1 MPVVPT
7 VSGRQVQSRG
17 VQSAGLQTFSQPG
30 IGDAFV
36 RAGTEAIDVFGQA
49 KQRAN
54 IALAQEASLNLSQI
68 SSDLLNNPETGL
80 LNLKGKNAI
89 GKGHEY
95 TQQFDAQVEQLA
107 MSLPDEQARNAFM
120 QQAQQQRIQFT
131 TQAGRHEIGQINA
144 YEEGQFQ
151 ATLLN
156 NGKNAAA
163 LYGDNAAYVLANKQ
177 TFQQIEDYGIAHGW
191 SDEQI
196 QAKKIEFKEKVAD
209 AALSQWSANN
219 ATAFIQSNG
228 ELSDTAAGARR
239 AVADSDSSERARG
252 IRNNNPGN
260 LEYSKTNPWVG
271 QTGDDGRFAKFET
284 PEHGI
289 RALGRNLMSY
299 QRQGI
304 DTVSEIINRWA
315 PPTDKNDT
323 MSYIKAVCEQL
334 GVSADEPLDASNPDT
349 LKALCA
355 AIIHHEN
362 GSQPYSDQQL
372 TAGVSAALG
381 LSTIPTNTKRYTGNA
396 AFDAAS
402 PEAQASFMR
411 QADQLRRQQQAEY
424 KTMID
429 SQVRDATAAYMRG
442 VEFPNPPGE
451 ADFIAAYGVR
461 EGNLRYAAGTNIAFG
476 MAQRGLTA
484 KTLRDGGYSEM
495 ANQYDVL
502 DRQAIAI
509 DAVLGVAFG
518 GVGRFINS
526 RGESTN
532 APNFSPV
539 DVDAALA
546 ANAAHHAEI
555 DIAPGVP
562 INVLSRNSHIQ
573 ALRKAMSDVSQG
585 RPVDVASIVESASF
599 SEIPGRKSL
608 LSQAVNEA
616 LSSVDDGVTAR
627 AIENRLLEEQAAQ
640 LLPRGD
646 RQVYQS
652 EIANSQR
659 IIENLTKQRAQI
671 LAEEPTGSGKA
682 LSRARSDKQA
692 RLRDI
697 DQRIRQAQERLEF
710 SRNALAPH
718 EPGGQFFEARAE
730 LARRQ
735 QAESELNAQAVSFYK
750 TAEVRTPDEV
760 APFEPDKILQQAEQ
774 KMMADQA
781 GDIDLRIAEDSL
793 LESPDMIITVL
804 DDDGNPQSRSAR
816 EVLDEAN
823 RESEQAIQDSSLFDV
838 AVACFLRG

>member
-1 MPVVPT
+1 MSYFGLNPVNQNQQLDEAASNPAGFNSDVGFFDNAVGAALSGLYSGLVAKPDQLLWAGMDKI
-7 VSGRQVQSRG
+7 VSPIAQFVNENTSINDTSVSYIAEQRKLAEQQVKRLTPDAATTG
-17 VQSAGLQTFSQPG
+17 TAGQVLYGLFDMG
-30 IGDAFV
+30 
-36 RAGTEAIDVFGQA
+36 GQA
-49 KQRAN
+49 VVGTTLGGPVGGAAAVTSLQGFSEFERLTAQGVDFRT
-54 IALAQEASLNLSQI
+54 AQEAGLVQGITAGAGTLIPMSL
-68 SSDLLNNPETGL
+68 GL
-80 LNLKGKNAI
+80 RAGGALAEGVA
-89 GKGHEY
+89 
-95 TQQFDAQVEQLA
+95 AQLA
-107 MSLPDEQARNAFM
+107 RTGESSVR
-120 QQAQQQRIQFT
+120 R
-131 TQAGRHEIGQINA
+131 
-144 YEEGQFQ
+144 
-151 ATLLN
+151 
-156 NGKNAAA
+156 AAA
-163 LYGDNAAYVLANKQ
+163 TAVRATPD
-177 TFQQIEDYGIAHGW
+177 IA
-191 SDEQI
+191 
-196 QAKKIEFKEKVAD
+196 
-209 AALSQWSANN
+209 
-219 ATAFIQSNG
+219 
-228 ELSDTAAGARR
+228 
-239 AVADSDSSERARG
+239 
-252 IRNNNPGN
+252 
-260 LEYSKTNPWVG
+260 
-271 QTGDDGRFAKFET
+271 
-284 PEHGI
+284 
-289 RALGRNLMSY
+289 
-299 QRQGI
+299 
-304 DTVSEIINRWA
+304 
-315 PPTDKNDT
+315 
-323 MSYIKAVCEQL
+323 
-334 GVSADEPLDASNPDT
+334 
-349 LKALCA
+349 
-355 AIIHHEN
+355 
-362 GSQPYSDQQL
+362 
-372 TAGVSAALG
+372 
-381 LSTIPTNTKRYTGNA
+381 
-396 AFDAAS
+396 
-402 PEAQASFMR
+402 
-411 QADQLRRQQQAEY
+411 
-424 KTMID
+424 
-429 SQVRDATAAYMRG
+429 
-442 VEFPNPPGE
+442 
-451 ADFIAAYGVR
+451 
-461 EGNLRYAAGTNIAFG
+461 YAAGTNIAFG

-526 RGESTN
+526 RGESTS

-539 DVDAALA
+539 DIDAALA

-659 IIENLTKQRAQI
+659 IIENLTEQRAQI
-671 LAEEPTGSGKA
+671 LAEDPAGSGKA

-760 APFEPDKILQQAEQ
+760 AHFEPDKILQQAEQ
-774 KMMADQA
+774 KMMSDQA

-816 EVLDEAN
+816 EALDEAN
-823 RESEQAIQDSSLFDV
+823 RESEQALQDSSLFDV

>member
-1 MPVVPT
+1 MSYFGLNPVNQNQQLDEAASNTAGFNSDVGFFDNAVGAALSGLYSGLVAKPDQLLWAGMDKI
-7 VSGRQVQSRG
+7 VSPIAQFVNENTSLNDTSVSYIAEQRKLAEQQVKRLTPDAATTG
-17 VQSAGLQTFSQPG
+17 TAGQVLYGLFDMG
-30 IGDAFV
+30 
-36 RAGTEAIDVFGQA
+36 GQA
-49 KQRAN
+49 VVGTTLGGPVGGAA
-54 IALAQEASLNLSQI
+54 ALTSLQGFSEFERLTAQGVDFRTAQEA
-68 SSDLLNNPETGL
+68 GL
-80 LNLKGKNAI
+80 VQGITAGAGTLI
-89 GKGHEY
+89 P
-95 TQQFDAQVEQLA
+95 
-107 MSLPDEQARNAFM
+107 MSLGLRAGGALAEGVA
-120 QQAQQQRIQFT
+120 AQLVRT
-131 TQAGRHEIGQINA
+131 GESSVRR
-144 YEEGQFQ
+144 
-151 ATLLN
+151 
-156 NGKNAAA
+156 AAA
-163 LYGDNAAYVLANKQ
+163 TAVRATPD
-177 TFQQIEDYGIAHGW
+177 IA
-191 SDEQI
+191 
-196 QAKKIEFKEKVAD
+196 
-209 AALSQWSANN
+209 
-219 ATAFIQSNG
+219 
-228 ELSDTAAGARR
+228 
-239 AVADSDSSERARG
+239 
-252 IRNNNPGN
+252 
-260 LEYSKTNPWVG
+260 
-271 QTGDDGRFAKFET
+271 
-284 PEHGI
+284 
-289 RALGRNLMSY
+289 
-299 QRQGI
+299 
-304 DTVSEIINRWA
+304 
-315 PPTDKNDT
+315 
-323 MSYIKAVCEQL
+323 
-334 GVSADEPLDASNPDT
+334 
-349 LKALCA
+349 
-355 AIIHHEN
+355 
-362 GSQPYSDQQL
+362 
-372 TAGVSAALG
+372 
-381 LSTIPTNTKRYTGNA
+381 
-396 AFDAAS
+396 
-402 PEAQASFMR
+402 
-411 QADQLRRQQQAEY
+411 
-424 KTMID
+424 
-429 SQVRDATAAYMRG
+429 
-442 VEFPNPPGE
+442 
-451 ADFIAAYGVR
+451 
-461 EGNLRYAAGTNIAFG
+461 YAAGTNIAFG

-539 DVDAALA
+539 DIDAALA

-659 IIENLTKQRAQI
+659 IIENLTEQRAQI

-682 LSRARSDKQA
+682 LSRARSDKQD

-760 APFEPDKILQQAEQ
+760 APFEPGKILQQTEQ
-774 KMMADQA
+774 KMMADPA

>member
-1 MPVVPT
+1 MSYFGLNPVNQNQQLDEAASNPAGFNSDVGFFDNAVGAALSGLYSGLVAKPDQLLWAGMDKI
-7 VSGRQVQSRG
+7 VSPIAQFVNENTSLNDTSVSYIAEQRKLAEQQVKRLTPDAATTG
-17 VQSAGLQTFSQPG
+17 TAGQVLYGLFDMG
-30 IGDAFV
+30 
-36 RAGTEAIDVFGQA
+36 GQA
-49 KQRAN
+49 VVGTTLGGPVGGAAAVTSLQGFSEFERLTAQGVDFRT
-54 IALAQEASLNLSQI
+54 AQEAGLVQGITAGAGTLIPMSL
-68 SSDLLNNPETGL
+68 GL
-80 LNLKGKNAI
+80 RAGGALAEGVA
-89 GKGHEY
+89 
-95 TQQFDAQVEQLA
+95 AQLA
-107 MSLPDEQARNAFM
+107 RTGESSVR
-120 QQAQQQRIQFT
+120 R
-131 TQAGRHEIGQINA
+131 
-144 YEEGQFQ
+144 
-151 ATLLN
+151 
-156 NGKNAAA
+156 AAA
-163 LYGDNAAYVLANKQ
+163 TAVRATPD
-177 TFQQIEDYGIAHGW
+177 IA
-191 SDEQI
+191 
-196 QAKKIEFKEKVAD
+196 
-209 AALSQWSANN
+209 
-219 ATAFIQSNG
+219 
-228 ELSDTAAGARR
+228 
-239 AVADSDSSERARG
+239 
-252 IRNNNPGN
+252 
-260 LEYSKTNPWVG
+260 
-271 QTGDDGRFAKFET
+271 
-284 PEHGI
+284 
-289 RALGRNLMSY
+289 
-299 QRQGI
+299 
-304 DTVSEIINRWA
+304 
-315 PPTDKNDT
+315 
-323 MSYIKAVCEQL
+323 
-334 GVSADEPLDASNPDT
+334 
-349 LKALCA
+349 
-355 AIIHHEN
+355 
-362 GSQPYSDQQL
+362 
-372 TAGVSAALG
+372 
-381 LSTIPTNTKRYTGNA
+381 
-396 AFDAAS
+396 
-402 PEAQASFMR
+402 
-411 QADQLRRQQQAEY
+411 
-424 KTMID
+424 
-429 SQVRDATAAYMRG
+429 
-442 VEFPNPPGE
+442 
-451 ADFIAAYGVR
+451 
-461 EGNLRYAAGTNIAFG
+461 YAAGTNIAFG

-526 RGESTN
+526 RGESTS

-659 IIENLTKQRAQI
+659 IIENLTEQRAQI
-671 LAEEPTGSGKA
+671 LAEDPAGSGKA

-774 KMMADQA
+774 KMMSDQA

-816 EVLDEAN
+816 EALDEAN

>member
-1 MPVVPT
+1 MSYFGLNPVNQNQQLEEAASNPAGFNSDVGFFDNAVGAALSGLYSGLVAKPDQLLWAGMDKI
-7 VSGRQVQSRG
+7 VSPIAQLVNENTSLNDTSVSYIAEQRKLAEQQVKRLTPDAATTG
-17 VQSAGLQTFSQPG
+17 TAGQVLYGLFDMG
-30 IGDAFV
+30 
-36 RAGTEAIDVFGQA
+36 GQA
-49 KQRAN
+49 VIGTTLGGPVGGAAAVTSLQGFSEFERLTAQGVDFRT
-54 IALAQEASLNLSQI
+54 AQEAGLVQGITAGAGTLIPMSL
-68 SSDLLNNPETGL
+68 GL
-80 LNLKGKNAI
+80 RAGGALAEGVA
-89 GKGHEY
+89 
-95 TQQFDAQVEQLA
+95 AQLA
-107 MSLPDEQARNAFM
+107 RTGESSVR
-120 QQAQQQRIQFT
+120 R
-131 TQAGRHEIGQINA
+131 
-144 YEEGQFQ
+144 
-151 ATLLN
+151 
-156 NGKNAAA
+156 AAA
-163 LYGDNAAYVLANKQ
+163 TAVRATPD
-177 TFQQIEDYGIAHGW
+177 IA
-191 SDEQI
+191 
-196 QAKKIEFKEKVAD
+196 
-209 AALSQWSANN
+209 
-219 ATAFIQSNG
+219 
-228 ELSDTAAGARR
+228 
-239 AVADSDSSERARG
+239 
-252 IRNNNPGN
+252 
-260 LEYSKTNPWVG
+260 
-271 QTGDDGRFAKFET
+271 
-284 PEHGI
+284 
-289 RALGRNLMSY
+289 
-299 QRQGI
+299 
-304 DTVSEIINRWA
+304 
-315 PPTDKNDT
+315 
-323 MSYIKAVCEQL
+323 
-334 GVSADEPLDASNPDT
+334 
-349 LKALCA
+349 
-355 AIIHHEN
+355 
-362 GSQPYSDQQL
+362 
-372 TAGVSAALG
+372 
-381 LSTIPTNTKRYTGNA
+381 
-396 AFDAAS
+396 
-402 PEAQASFMR
+402 
-411 QADQLRRQQQAEY
+411 
-424 KTMID
+424 
-429 SQVRDATAAYMRG
+429 
-442 VEFPNPPGE
+442 
-451 ADFIAAYGVR
+451 
-461 EGNLRYAAGTNIAFG
+461 YAAGTNIAFG

-526 RGESTN
+526 RGESTS

-539 DVDAALA
+539 DIDAALA

-585 RPVDVASIVESASF
+585 RAVDVASIVESASF

-640 LLPRGD
+640 LLSRGD
-646 RQVYQS
+646 RKVYQS

-659 IIENLTKQRAQI
+659 IIENLTEQRAQI

-750 TAEVRTPDEV
+750 TAEVRTPEEV
-760 APFEPDKILQQAEQ
+760 APFEPGKILQQTEQ
-774 KMMADQA
+774 KMMADPA

>member
-1 MPVVPT
+1 MSYFGLNPVNQNQQLDEAASNPVGFNSDVGFFDNAVGAALSGLYSGLVAKPDQLLWAGMDKI
-7 VSGRQVQSRG
+7 VSPIAQFVNENTSLNDTSVSYIAEQRKLAEQQVKRLTPDAATTG
-17 VQSAGLQTFSQPG
+17 TAGQVLYGLFDMG
-30 IGDAFV
+30 
-36 RAGTEAIDVFGQA
+36 GQA
-49 KQRAN
+49 VVGTTLGGPVGGAAAVTSLQGFSEFERLTAQGVDFRT
-54 IALAQEASLNLSQI
+54 AQEAGLVQGITAGAGTLIPMSL
-68 SSDLLNNPETGL
+68 GL
-80 LNLKGKNAI
+80 RAGGALAEGVA
-89 GKGHEY
+89 
-95 TQQFDAQVEQLA
+95 AQLA
-107 MSLPDEQARNAFM
+107 RTGESSVR
-120 QQAQQQRIQFT
+120 R
-131 TQAGRHEIGQINA
+131 
-144 YEEGQFQ
+144 
-151 ATLLN
+151 
-156 NGKNAAA
+156 AAA
-163 LYGDNAAYVLANKQ
+163 TAVRATPD
-177 TFQQIEDYGIAHGW
+177 IA
-191 SDEQI
+191 
-196 QAKKIEFKEKVAD
+196 
-209 AALSQWSANN
+209 
-219 ATAFIQSNG
+219 
-228 ELSDTAAGARR
+228 
-239 AVADSDSSERARG
+239 
-252 IRNNNPGN
+252 
-260 LEYSKTNPWVG
+260 
-271 QTGDDGRFAKFET
+271 
-284 PEHGI
+284 
-289 RALGRNLMSY
+289 
-299 QRQGI
+299 
-304 DTVSEIINRWA
+304 
-315 PPTDKNDT
+315 
-323 MSYIKAVCEQL
+323 
-334 GVSADEPLDASNPDT
+334 
-349 LKALCA
+349 
-355 AIIHHEN
+355 
-362 GSQPYSDQQL
+362 
-372 TAGVSAALG
+372 
-381 LSTIPTNTKRYTGNA
+381 
-396 AFDAAS
+396 
-402 PEAQASFMR
+402 
-411 QADQLRRQQQAEY
+411 
-424 KTMID
+424 
-429 SQVRDATAAYMRG
+429 
-442 VEFPNPPGE
+442 
-451 ADFIAAYGVR
+451 
-461 EGNLRYAAGTNIAFG
+461 YAAGTNIAFG

-526 RGESTN
+526 RGESTS

-659 IIENLTKQRAQI
+659 IIENLTEQRAQI

-692 RLRDI
+692 RIRDI
-697 DQRIRQAQERLEF
+697 EQRIRQAQERLEF

-760 APFEPDKILQQAEQ
+760 APFEPDKILQHAEQ

>member
-1 MPVVPT
+1 MSYFGLNPVNQNQQLDEAASNPVGFNSDVGFFDNAVGAALSGLYSGLVAKPDQLLWAGMDKI
-7 VSGRQVQSRG
+7 VSPIAQFVNENTSLNDTSVSYIAEQRKLAEQQVKRLTPDAATTG
-17 VQSAGLQTFSQPG
+17 TAGQVLYGLFDMG
-30 IGDAFV
+30 
-36 RAGTEAIDVFGQA
+36 GQA
-49 KQRAN
+49 VVGTTLGGPVGGAAAVTSLQGFSEFERLTAQGVDFRT
-54 IALAQEASLNLSQI
+54 AQEAGLVQGITAGAGTLIPMSL
-68 SSDLLNNPETGL
+68 GL
-80 LNLKGKNAI
+80 RAGGALAEGVA
-89 GKGHEY
+89 
-95 TQQFDAQVEQLA
+95 AQLA
-107 MSLPDEQARNAFM
+107 RTGESSVR
-120 QQAQQQRIQFT
+120 R
-131 TQAGRHEIGQINA
+131 
-144 YEEGQFQ
+144 
-151 ATLLN
+151 
-156 NGKNAAA
+156 AAA
-163 LYGDNAAYVLANKQ
+163 TAVRATPD
-177 TFQQIEDYGIAHGW
+177 IA
-191 SDEQI
+191 
-196 QAKKIEFKEKVAD
+196 
-209 AALSQWSANN
+209 
-219 ATAFIQSNG
+219 
-228 ELSDTAAGARR
+228 
-239 AVADSDSSERARG
+239 
-252 IRNNNPGN
+252 
-260 LEYSKTNPWVG
+260 
-271 QTGDDGRFAKFET
+271 
-284 PEHGI
+284 
-289 RALGRNLMSY
+289 
-299 QRQGI
+299 
-304 DTVSEIINRWA
+304 
-315 PPTDKNDT
+315 
-323 MSYIKAVCEQL
+323 
-334 GVSADEPLDASNPDT
+334 
-349 LKALCA
+349 
-355 AIIHHEN
+355 
-362 GSQPYSDQQL
+362 
-372 TAGVSAALG
+372 
-381 LSTIPTNTKRYTGNA
+381 
-396 AFDAAS
+396 
-402 PEAQASFMR
+402 
-411 QADQLRRQQQAEY
+411 
-424 KTMID
+424 
-429 SQVRDATAAYMRG
+429 
-442 VEFPNPPGE
+442 
-451 ADFIAAYGVR
+451 
-461 EGNLRYAAGTNIAFG
+461 YAAGTNIAFG
-476 MAQRGLTA
+476 MAQRGLTE

-526 RGESTN
+526 RGESTS

-659 IIENLTKQRAQI
+659 IIENLTEQRAQI
-671 LAEEPTGSGKA
+671 LAEDPTGSGKS
-682 LSRARSDKQA
+682 LSRARSDKQV

-735 QAESELNAQAVSFYK
+735 QAESELNSQAVSFYK

>member
-1 MPVVPT
+1 MSYFGLNPVNQNQQLDEAASNPAGFNSDVGFFDNAVGAALSGLYSGLVAKPDQLLWAGMDKI
-7 VSGRQVQSRG
+7 VSPIAQFVNENTSLNDTSVSYIAEQRKLAEQQVKRLTPDAATTG
-17 VQSAGLQTFSQPG
+17 TAGQVLYGLFDMG
-30 IGDAFV
+30 
-36 RAGTEAIDVFGQA
+36 GQA
-49 KQRAN
+49 VIGTTLGGPVGGAAAVTSLQGFSEFERLTAQGVDFRT
-54 IALAQEASLNLSQI
+54 AQEAGLVQGITAGAGTLIPMSL
-68 SSDLLNNPETGL
+68 GL
-80 LNLKGKNAI
+80 RAGGALAEGVAS
-89 GKGHEY
+89 
-95 TQQFDAQVEQLA
+95 QLA
-107 MSLPDEQARNAFM
+107 RTGESSVR
-120 QQAQQQRIQFT
+120 R
-131 TQAGRHEIGQINA
+131 
-144 YEEGQFQ
+144 
-151 ATLLN
+151 
-156 NGKNAAA
+156 AAA
-163 LYGDNAAYVLANKQ
+163 TAVRATPD
-177 TFQQIEDYGIAHGW
+177 IA
-191 SDEQI
+191 
-196 QAKKIEFKEKVAD
+196 
-209 AALSQWSANN
+209 
-219 ATAFIQSNG
+219 
-228 ELSDTAAGARR
+228 
-239 AVADSDSSERARG
+239 
-252 IRNNNPGN
+252 
-260 LEYSKTNPWVG
+260 
-271 QTGDDGRFAKFET
+271 
-284 PEHGI
+284 
-289 RALGRNLMSY
+289 
-299 QRQGI
+299 
-304 DTVSEIINRWA
+304 
-315 PPTDKNDT
+315 
-323 MSYIKAVCEQL
+323 
-334 GVSADEPLDASNPDT
+334 
-349 LKALCA
+349 
-355 AIIHHEN
+355 
-362 GSQPYSDQQL
+362 
-372 TAGVSAALG
+372 
-381 LSTIPTNTKRYTGNA
+381 
-396 AFDAAS
+396 
-402 PEAQASFMR
+402 
-411 QADQLRRQQQAEY
+411 
-424 KTMID
+424 
-429 SQVRDATAAYMRG
+429 
-442 VEFPNPPGE
+442 
-451 ADFIAAYGVR
+451 
-461 EGNLRYAAGTNIAFG
+461 YAAGTNIAFG

-526 RGESTN
+526 RGESTS

-539 DVDAALA
+539 DIDAALA

-599 SEIPGRKSL
+599 SEIPGRRSL

-659 IIENLTKQRAQI
+659 IIENLTEQRAQI

-760 APFEPDKILQQAEQ
+760 APFEPGKILQQTEQ
-774 KMMADQA
+774 KMMADPA

>member
-1 MPVVPT
+1 MSYFGLNPVNQNQQLDEAASNPAGFNSDVGFFDNAVGAALSGLYSGLVAKPDQLLWAGMDKI
-7 VSGRQVQSRG
+7 VSPIAQFVNENTSINDTSVSYIAEQRKLAEQQVKRLTPDAATTG
-17 VQSAGLQTFSQPG
+17 TAGQVLYGLFDMG
-30 IGDAFV
+30 
-36 RAGTEAIDVFGQA
+36 GQA
-49 KQRAN
+49 VVGTTLGGPVGGAAAVTSLQGFSEFERLTAQGVDFRT
-54 IALAQEASLNLSQI
+54 AQEAGLVQGITAGAGTLIPMSL
-68 SSDLLNNPETGL
+68 GL
-80 LNLKGKNAI
+80 RAGGALAEGVA
-89 GKGHEY
+89 
-95 TQQFDAQVEQLA
+95 AQLA
-107 MSLPDEQARNAFM
+107 RTGESSVR
-120 QQAQQQRIQFT
+120 R
-131 TQAGRHEIGQINA
+131 
-144 YEEGQFQ
+144 
-151 ATLLN
+151 
-156 NGKNAAA
+156 AAA
-163 LYGDNAAYVLANKQ
+163 TAVRATPD
-177 TFQQIEDYGIAHGW
+177 IA
-191 SDEQI
+191 
-196 QAKKIEFKEKVAD
+196 
-209 AALSQWSANN
+209 
-219 ATAFIQSNG
+219 
-228 ELSDTAAGARR
+228 
-239 AVADSDSSERARG
+239 
-252 IRNNNPGN
+252 
-260 LEYSKTNPWVG
+260 
-271 QTGDDGRFAKFET
+271 
-284 PEHGI
+284 
-289 RALGRNLMSY
+289 
-299 QRQGI
+299 
-304 DTVSEIINRWA
+304 
-315 PPTDKNDT
+315 
-323 MSYIKAVCEQL
+323 
-334 GVSADEPLDASNPDT
+334 
-349 LKALCA
+349 
-355 AIIHHEN
+355 
-362 GSQPYSDQQL
+362 
-372 TAGVSAALG
+372 
-381 LSTIPTNTKRYTGNA
+381 
-396 AFDAAS
+396 
-402 PEAQASFMR
+402 
-411 QADQLRRQQQAEY
+411 
-424 KTMID
+424 
-429 SQVRDATAAYMRG
+429 
-442 VEFPNPPGE
+442 
-451 ADFIAAYGVR
+451 
-461 EGNLRYAAGTNIAFG
+461 YAAGTNIAFG

-539 DVDAALA
+539 DIDAALA

-659 IIENLTKQRAQI
+659 IIENLTEQRAQI

-774 KMMADQA
+774 KMMSDQA

-816 EVLDEAN
+816 EALDEAN

>member
-1 MPVVPT
+1 MSYFGLNPVNQNQQLDEAASNPVGFNSDVGFFDNAVGAALSGLYSGLVAKPDQLLWAGMDKI
-7 VSGRQVQSRG
+7 VSPIAQLVNENTSLNDTSVSYIAEQRKLAEQQVKRLTPDAATTG
-17 VQSAGLQTFSQPG
+17 TAGQVLYGLFDMG
-30 IGDAFV
+30 
-36 RAGTEAIDVFGQA
+36 GQA
-49 KQRAN
+49 VVGTTLGGPVGGAAAVTSLQGFSEFERLTAQGVDFRT
-54 IALAQEASLNLSQI
+54 AQEAGLVQGITAGAGTLIPMSL
-68 SSDLLNNPETGL
+68 GL
-80 LNLKGKNAI
+80 RAGGALAEGVA
-89 GKGHEY
+89 
-95 TQQFDAQVEQLA
+95 AQLA
-107 MSLPDEQARNAFM
+107 RTGESSVR
-120 QQAQQQRIQFT
+120 R
-131 TQAGRHEIGQINA
+131 
-144 YEEGQFQ
+144 
-151 ATLLN
+151 
-156 NGKNAAA
+156 AAA
-163 LYGDNAAYVLANKQ
+163 TAVRATPD
-177 TFQQIEDYGIAHGW
+177 IA
-191 SDEQI
+191 
-196 QAKKIEFKEKVAD
+196 
-209 AALSQWSANN
+209 
-219 ATAFIQSNG
+219 
-228 ELSDTAAGARR
+228 
-239 AVADSDSSERARG
+239 
-252 IRNNNPGN
+252 
-260 LEYSKTNPWVG
+260 
-271 QTGDDGRFAKFET
+271 
-284 PEHGI
+284 
-289 RALGRNLMSY
+289 
-299 QRQGI
+299 
-304 DTVSEIINRWA
+304 
-315 PPTDKNDT
+315 
-323 MSYIKAVCEQL
+323 
-334 GVSADEPLDASNPDT
+334 
-349 LKALCA
+349 
-355 AIIHHEN
+355 
-362 GSQPYSDQQL
+362 
-372 TAGVSAALG
+372 
-381 LSTIPTNTKRYTGNA
+381 
-396 AFDAAS
+396 
-402 PEAQASFMR
+402 
-411 QADQLRRQQQAEY
+411 
-424 KTMID
+424 
-429 SQVRDATAAYMRG
+429 
-442 VEFPNPPGE
+442 
-451 ADFIAAYGVR
+451 
-461 EGNLRYAAGTNIAFG
+461 YAAGTNIAFG

-539 DVDAALA
+539 DIDAALA

-640 LLPRGD
+640 LLSRGD
-646 RQVYQS
+646 RKVYQS

-659 IIENLTKQRAQI
+659 IIENLTEQRAQI

-760 APFEPDKILQQAEQ
+760 APFEPGKILQQTEQ
-774 KMMADQA
+774 KMMADPA

>member
-1 MPVVPT
+1 MSYFGLNPVNQNQQLDEAASNPAGFNSDVGFFDNAVGAALSGLYSGLVAKPDQLLWAGMDKI
-7 VSGRQVQSRG
+7 VSPIAQFVNENTSLNDTSVSYIAEQRKLAEQQVKRLTPDAATTG
-17 VQSAGLQTFSQPG
+17 TAGQVLYGLFDMG
-30 IGDAFV
+30 
-36 RAGTEAIDVFGQA
+36 GQA
-49 KQRAN
+49 VVGTTLGGPVGGAAAVTSLQGFSEFERLTAQGVDFRT
-54 IALAQEASLNLSQI
+54 AQEAGLVQGITAGAGTLIPMSL
-68 SSDLLNNPETGL
+68 GL
-80 LNLKGKNAI
+80 RAGGALAEGVA
-89 GKGHEY
+89 
-95 TQQFDAQVEQLA
+95 AQLA
-107 MSLPDEQARNAFM
+107 RTGESSVR
-120 QQAQQQRIQFT
+120 R
-131 TQAGRHEIGQINA
+131 
-144 YEEGQFQ
+144 
-151 ATLLN
+151 
-156 NGKNAAA
+156 AAA
-163 LYGDNAAYVLANKQ
+163 TAVRATPD
-177 TFQQIEDYGIAHGW
+177 IA
-191 SDEQI
+191 
-196 QAKKIEFKEKVAD
+196 
-209 AALSQWSANN
+209 
-219 ATAFIQSNG
+219 
-228 ELSDTAAGARR
+228 
-239 AVADSDSSERARG
+239 
-252 IRNNNPGN
+252 
-260 LEYSKTNPWVG
+260 
-271 QTGDDGRFAKFET
+271 
-284 PEHGI
+284 
-289 RALGRNLMSY
+289 
-299 QRQGI
+299 
-304 DTVSEIINRWA
+304 
-315 PPTDKNDT
+315 
-323 MSYIKAVCEQL
+323 
-334 GVSADEPLDASNPDT
+334 
-349 LKALCA
+349 
-355 AIIHHEN
+355 
-362 GSQPYSDQQL
+362 
-372 TAGVSAALG
+372 
-381 LSTIPTNTKRYTGNA
+381 
-396 AFDAAS
+396 
-402 PEAQASFMR
+402 
-411 QADQLRRQQQAEY
+411 
-424 KTMID
+424 
-429 SQVRDATAAYMRG
+429 
-442 VEFPNPPGE
+442 
-451 ADFIAAYGVR
+451 
-461 EGNLRYAAGTNIAFG
+461 YAAGTNIAFG

-526 RGESTN
+526 RGEPTS

-539 DVDAALA
+539 DIDAALA

-659 IIENLTKQRAQI
+659 IIENLTEQRAQI

-718 EPGGQFFEARAE
+718 EPGSQFFEARAE

-760 APFEPDKILQQAEQ
+760 APFEPGKILQQTEQ
-774 KMMADQA
+774 KMMADPA

>member
-1 MPVVPT
+1 MSYFGLNPVNQNQQLDEAASNPAGFNSDVGFFDNAVGAALSGLYSGLVAKPDQLLWAGMDKI
-7 VSGRQVQSRG
+7 VSPIAQFVNENTSLNDTSVSYIAEQRKLAEQQVKRLTPDAATTG
-17 VQSAGLQTFSQPG
+17 TAGQVLYGLFDMG
-30 IGDAFV
+30 
-36 RAGTEAIDVFGQA
+36 GQA
-49 KQRAN
+49 VVGTTLGGPVGGAAAVTSLQGFSEFERLTAQG
-54 IALAQEASLNLSQI
+54 IDFRTAQEA
-68 SSDLLNNPETGL
+68 GL
-80 LNLKGKNAI
+80 V
-89 GKGHEY
+89 
-95 TQQFDAQVEQLA
+95 Q
-107 MSLPDEQARNAFM
+107 
-120 QQAQQQRIQFT
+120 
-131 TQAGRHEIGQINA
+131 
-144 YEEGQFQ
+144 
-151 ATLLN
+151 
-156 NGKNAAA
+156 
-163 LYGDNAAYVLANKQ
+163 
-177 TFQQIEDYGIAHGW
+177 GI
-191 SDEQI
+191 
-196 QAKKIEFKEKVAD
+196 
-209 AALSQWSANN
+209 
-219 ATAFIQSNG
+219 
-228 ELSDTAAGARR
+228 AAGAGTLIPMSLGLRAGGALAEGVAAQLARTGESSVRR
-239 AVADSDSSERARG
+239 AA
-252 IRNNNPGN
+252 
-260 LEYSKTNPWVG
+260 
-271 QTGDDGRFAKFET
+271 
-284 PEHGI
+284 
-289 RALGRNLMSY
+289 
-299 QRQGI
+299 
-304 DTVSEIINRWA
+304 
-315 PPTDKNDT
+315 
-323 MSYIKAVCEQL
+323 
-334 GVSADEPLDASNPDT
+334 
-349 LKALCA
+349 
-355 AIIHHEN
+355 
-362 GSQPYSDQQL
+362 
-372 TAGVSAALG
+372 
-381 LSTIPTNTKRYTGNA
+381 
-396 AFDAAS
+396 
-402 PEAQASFMR
+402 
-411 QADQLRRQQQAEY
+411 
-424 KTMID
+424 
-429 SQVRDATAAYMRG
+429 ATAVRAT
-442 VEFPNPPGE
+442 P
-451 ADFIAAYGVR
+451 DIA
-461 EGNLRYAAGTNIAFG
+461 YAAGTNIAFG

-539 DVDAALA
+539 DIDAALA

-599 SEIPGRKSL
+599 GEIPGRKNL

-659 IIENLTKQRAQI
+659 IIDNLTEQRAQI

-692 RLRDI
+692 RIRDI

-760 APFEPDKILQQAEQ
+760 APFEPGKILQQTEQ
-774 KMMADQA
+774 KMMADPA

>member
-1 MPVVPT
+1 MSYFGLNPVNQNQQLDEAASNPVGFNSDVGFFDNAVGAALSGLYSGLVAKPDQLLWAGMDKI
-7 VSGRQVQSRG
+7 VSPIAQFVNENTSLNDTSVSYIAEQRKLAEQQVKRLTPDAATTG
-17 VQSAGLQTFSQPG
+17 TAGQVLYGLFDMG
-30 IGDAFV
+30 
-36 RAGTEAIDVFGQA
+36 GQA
-49 KQRAN
+49 VVGTTLGGPVGGAAAVTSLQGFSEFERLTAQGVDFRT
-54 IALAQEASLNLSQI
+54 AQEAGLVQGITAGAGTLIPMSL
-68 SSDLLNNPETGL
+68 GL
-80 LNLKGKNAI
+80 RAGGALAEGVA
-89 GKGHEY
+89 
-95 TQQFDAQVEQLA
+95 AQLA
-107 MSLPDEQARNAFM
+107 RTGESSVR
-120 QQAQQQRIQFT
+120 R
-131 TQAGRHEIGQINA
+131 
-144 YEEGQFQ
+144 
-151 ATLLN
+151 
-156 NGKNAAA
+156 AAA
-163 LYGDNAAYVLANKQ
+163 TAVRATPD
-177 TFQQIEDYGIAHGW
+177 IA
-191 SDEQI
+191 
-196 QAKKIEFKEKVAD
+196 
-209 AALSQWSANN
+209 
-219 ATAFIQSNG
+219 
-228 ELSDTAAGARR
+228 
-239 AVADSDSSERARG
+239 
-252 IRNNNPGN
+252 
-260 LEYSKTNPWVG
+260 
-271 QTGDDGRFAKFET
+271 
-284 PEHGI
+284 
-289 RALGRNLMSY
+289 
-299 QRQGI
+299 
-304 DTVSEIINRWA
+304 
-315 PPTDKNDT
+315 
-323 MSYIKAVCEQL
+323 
-334 GVSADEPLDASNPDT
+334 
-349 LKALCA
+349 
-355 AIIHHEN
+355 
-362 GSQPYSDQQL
+362 
-372 TAGVSAALG
+372 
-381 LSTIPTNTKRYTGNA
+381 
-396 AFDAAS
+396 
-402 PEAQASFMR
+402 
-411 QADQLRRQQQAEY
+411 
-424 KTMID
+424 
-429 SQVRDATAAYMRG
+429 
-442 VEFPNPPGE
+442 
-451 ADFIAAYGVR
+451 
-461 EGNLRYAAGTNIAFG
+461 YAAGTNIAFG

-526 RGESTN
+526 RGESTS

-627 AIENRLLEEQAAQ
+627 AIENRLLEEHAAQ

-659 IIENLTKQRAQI
+659 IIENLTEQRAQI

-774 KMMADQA
+774 KMMSDQA

>member
-1 MPVVPT
+1 MSYFGLNPVNQNQQLDEAASNPAGFNSDVGFFDNAVGAALSGLYSGLVAKPDQLLWAGMDKI
-7 VSGRQVQSRG
+7 VSPIAQFVNENTSLNDTSVSYIAEQRKLAEQQVKRLTPDAATTG
-17 VQSAGLQTFSQPG
+17 TAGQVLYGLFDMG
-30 IGDAFV
+30 
-36 RAGTEAIDVFGQA
+36 GQA
-49 KQRAN
+49 VVGTTLGGPVGGAAAVTSLQGFSEFERLTAQGVDFRT
-54 IALAQEASLNLSQI
+54 AQEA
-68 SSDLLNNPETGL
+68 GL
-80 LNLKGKNAI
+80 VQGITAGAGTLI
-89 GKGHEY
+89 P
-95 TQQFDAQVEQLA
+95 
-107 MSLPDEQARNAFM
+107 MSLGLR
-120 QQAQQQRIQFT
+120 
-131 TQAGRHEIGQINA
+131 AGGA
-144 YEEGQFQ
+144 LAEG
-151 ATLLN
+151 
-156 NGKNAAA
+156 
-163 LYGDNAAYVLANKQ
+163 V
-177 TFQQIEDYGIAHGW
+177 
-191 SDEQI
+191 
-196 QAKKIEFKEKVAD
+196 
-209 AALSQWSANN
+209 
-219 ATAFIQSNG
+219 
-228 ELSDTAAGARR
+228 
-239 AVADSDSSERARG
+239 
-252 IRNNNPGN
+252 
-260 LEYSKTNPWVG
+260 
-271 QTGDDGRFAKFET
+271 
-284 PEHGI
+284 
-289 RALGRNLMSY
+289 
-299 QRQGI
+299 
-304 DTVSEIINRWA
+304 
-315 PPTDKNDT
+315 
-323 MSYIKAVCEQL
+323 
-334 GVSADEPLDASNPDT
+334 
-349 LKALCA
+349 
-355 AIIHHEN
+355 
-362 GSQPYSDQQL
+362 
-372 TAGVSAALG
+372 
-381 LSTIPTNTKRYTGNA
+381 
-396 AFDAAS
+396 
-402 PEAQASFMR
+402 
-411 QADQLRRQQQAEY
+411 ADQLVRTGESSVRRAA
-424 KTMID
+424 
-429 SQVRDATAAYMRG
+429 ATAVRAT
-442 VEFPNPPGE
+442 P
-451 ADFIAAYGVR
+451 DIA
-461 EGNLRYAAGTNIAFG
+461 YAAGTNIAFG

-539 DVDAALA
+539 DIDAALA

-659 IIENLTKQRAQI
+659 IIENLTEQRAQI

-774 KMMADQA
+774 KMMSDQA

>member
-1 MPVVPT
+1 MSYFGLNPVNQNQQLDEAASNPAGFNSDVGFFDNAVGAALSGLYSGLVAKPEQLLWAGMDKI
-7 VSGRQVQSRG
+7 VSPIAQFINENTSLNDTSVSYIAEQRKLAEQQVKRLTPDAATTGTAGQVLYG
-17 VQSAGLQTFSQPG
+17 VFDMG
-30 IGDAFV
+30 
-36 RAGTEAIDVFGQA
+36 GQA
-49 KQRAN
+49 VVGTTLGGPVGGAAAVTSLQGFSEFERLTAQGVDFRT
-54 IALAQEASLNLSQI
+54 AQEAGLVQGITAGAGTLIPMSL
-68 SSDLLNNPETGL
+68 GL
-80 LNLKGKNAI
+80 RAGGALAEGVA
-89 GKGHEY
+89 
-95 TQQFDAQVEQLA
+95 AQLA
-107 MSLPDEQARNAFM
+107 RTGESSVR
-120 QQAQQQRIQFT
+120 R
-131 TQAGRHEIGQINA
+131 
-144 YEEGQFQ
+144 
-151 ATLLN
+151 
-156 NGKNAAA
+156 AAA
-163 LYGDNAAYVLANKQ
+163 TAVRATPD
-177 TFQQIEDYGIAHGW
+177 IA
-191 SDEQI
+191 
-196 QAKKIEFKEKVAD
+196 
-209 AALSQWSANN
+209 
-219 ATAFIQSNG
+219 
-228 ELSDTAAGARR
+228 
-239 AVADSDSSERARG
+239 
-252 IRNNNPGN
+252 
-260 LEYSKTNPWVG
+260 
-271 QTGDDGRFAKFET
+271 
-284 PEHGI
+284 
-289 RALGRNLMSY
+289 
-299 QRQGI
+299 
-304 DTVSEIINRWA
+304 
-315 PPTDKNDT
+315 
-323 MSYIKAVCEQL
+323 
-334 GVSADEPLDASNPDT
+334 
-349 LKALCA
+349 
-355 AIIHHEN
+355 
-362 GSQPYSDQQL
+362 
-372 TAGVSAALG
+372 
-381 LSTIPTNTKRYTGNA
+381 
-396 AFDAAS
+396 
-402 PEAQASFMR
+402 
-411 QADQLRRQQQAEY
+411 
-424 KTMID
+424 
-429 SQVRDATAAYMRG
+429 
-442 VEFPNPPGE
+442 
-451 ADFIAAYGVR
+451 
-461 EGNLRYAAGTNIAFG
+461 YAAGTNIAFG

-539 DVDAALA
+539 DIDAALA

-585 RPVDVASIVESASF
+585 RPVDVASIVESVSF

-659 IIENLTKQRAQI
+659 IIENLTEQRAQI

-760 APFEPDKILQQAEQ
+760 APFEPGKILQQTEQ
-774 KMMADQA
+774 KMMADPA

>member
-1 MPVVPT
+1 MSYFGLNPVNQNQQLDEA
-7 VSGRQVQSRG
+7 VSNPAGFNSDVGFFDNAVGAALSGLYSGLVAKPDQLLWAGMDKIVSPIAQFVNENTSLNDTSVSYIAEQRKLAEQQVKRLTPDAATTG
-17 VQSAGLQTFSQPG
+17 TAGQVLYGLFDMG
-30 IGDAFV
+30 
-36 RAGTEAIDVFGQA
+36 GQA
-49 KQRAN
+49 VVGTTLGGPVGGAAAVTSLQGFSEFERLTAQGVDFRT
-54 IALAQEASLNLSQI
+54 AQEAGLVQGITAGAGTLIPMSL
-68 SSDLLNNPETGL
+68 GL
-80 LNLKGKNAI
+80 RAGGALAEGVA
-89 GKGHEY
+89 
-95 TQQFDAQVEQLA
+95 AQLA
-107 MSLPDEQARNAFM
+107 RTGESSVR
-120 QQAQQQRIQFT
+120 R
-131 TQAGRHEIGQINA
+131 
-144 YEEGQFQ
+144 
-151 ATLLN
+151 
-156 NGKNAAA
+156 AAA
-163 LYGDNAAYVLANKQ
+163 TAVRATPD
-177 TFQQIEDYGIAHGW
+177 IA
-191 SDEQI
+191 
-196 QAKKIEFKEKVAD
+196 
-209 AALSQWSANN
+209 
-219 ATAFIQSNG
+219 
-228 ELSDTAAGARR
+228 
-239 AVADSDSSERARG
+239 
-252 IRNNNPGN
+252 
-260 LEYSKTNPWVG
+260 
-271 QTGDDGRFAKFET
+271 
-284 PEHGI
+284 
-289 RALGRNLMSY
+289 
-299 QRQGI
+299 
-304 DTVSEIINRWA
+304 
-315 PPTDKNDT
+315 
-323 MSYIKAVCEQL
+323 
-334 GVSADEPLDASNPDT
+334 
-349 LKALCA
+349 
-355 AIIHHEN
+355 
-362 GSQPYSDQQL
+362 
-372 TAGVSAALG
+372 
-381 LSTIPTNTKRYTGNA
+381 
-396 AFDAAS
+396 
-402 PEAQASFMR
+402 
-411 QADQLRRQQQAEY
+411 
-424 KTMID
+424 
-429 SQVRDATAAYMRG
+429 
-442 VEFPNPPGE
+442 
-451 ADFIAAYGVR
+451 
-461 EGNLRYAAGTNIAFG
+461 YAAGTNIAFG

-526 RGESTN
+526 RGESTS

-562 INVLSRNSHIQ
+562 INALSRNSHIQ

-659 IIENLTKQRAQI
+659 IIENLTEQRAQI

-760 APFEPDKILQQAEQ
+760 APFEPGKILQQAEQ
-774 KMMADQA
+774 KMMADPA

>member
-1 MPVVPT
+1 MSYFGLNPVNQNQQLDEAASNPAGFNSDVGFFDNAVGAALSGLYSGLVAKPDQLLWAGMDKI
-7 VSGRQVQSRG
+7 VSQIAQFVNENTSLNDTSVSYIAEQRKLAEQQVKRLTPDAATTG
-17 VQSAGLQTFSQPG
+17 TAGQVLYGLFDMG
-30 IGDAFV
+30 
-36 RAGTEAIDVFGQA
+36 GQA
-49 KQRAN
+49 VVGTTLGGPVGGAAAVTSLQGFSEFERLTAQGVDFRT
-54 IALAQEASLNLSQI
+54 AQEAGLVQGITAGAGTLIPMSL
-68 SSDLLNNPETGL
+68 GL
-80 LNLKGKNAI
+80 RAGGALAEGVA
-89 GKGHEY
+89 
-95 TQQFDAQVEQLA
+95 AQLA
-107 MSLPDEQARNAFM
+107 RTGESSVR
-120 QQAQQQRIQFT
+120 R
-131 TQAGRHEIGQINA
+131 
-144 YEEGQFQ
+144 
-151 ATLLN
+151 
-156 NGKNAAA
+156 AAA
-163 LYGDNAAYVLANKQ
+163 TAVRATPD
-177 TFQQIEDYGIAHGW
+177 IA
-191 SDEQI
+191 
-196 QAKKIEFKEKVAD
+196 
-209 AALSQWSANN
+209 
-219 ATAFIQSNG
+219 
-228 ELSDTAAGARR
+228 
-239 AVADSDSSERARG
+239 
-252 IRNNNPGN
+252 
-260 LEYSKTNPWVG
+260 
-271 QTGDDGRFAKFET
+271 
-284 PEHGI
+284 
-289 RALGRNLMSY
+289 
-299 QRQGI
+299 
-304 DTVSEIINRWA
+304 
-315 PPTDKNDT
+315 
-323 MSYIKAVCEQL
+323 
-334 GVSADEPLDASNPDT
+334 
-349 LKALCA
+349 
-355 AIIHHEN
+355 
-362 GSQPYSDQQL
+362 
-372 TAGVSAALG
+372 
-381 LSTIPTNTKRYTGNA
+381 
-396 AFDAAS
+396 
-402 PEAQASFMR
+402 
-411 QADQLRRQQQAEY
+411 
-424 KTMID
+424 
-429 SQVRDATAAYMRG
+429 
-442 VEFPNPPGE
+442 
-451 ADFIAAYGVR
+451 
-461 EGNLRYAAGTNIAFG
+461 YAAGTNIAFG

-526 RGESTN
+526 RGESTS

-659 IIENLTKQRAQI
+659 IIENLTEQRAQI
-671 LAEEPTGSGKA
+671 LAEEPTGSGKS
-682 LSRARSDKQA
+682 LSRARSDKQV

-718 EPGGQFFEARAE
+718 ELGGQFFEARAE

-760 APFEPDKILQQAEQ
+760 APFEPGKILQQTEQ
-774 KMMADQA
+774 KMMADPA

>member
-1 MPVVPT
+1 MSYFGLNPVNQNQQLDEAASNPAGFNSDVGFFDNAVGAALSGLYSGLVAKPDQLLWAGMDKI
-7 VSGRQVQSRG
+7 VSPIAQFVNENTLLNDTSVSYIAEQRKLAEQQVKRMTPDAATTG
-17 VQSAGLQTFSQPG
+17 TAGQVLYGLFDMG
-30 IGDAFV
+30 
-36 RAGTEAIDVFGQA
+36 GQA
-49 KQRAN
+49 VVGTTLGGPVGGAAAVTSLQGFSEFERLTAQGVDFRT
-54 IALAQEASLNLSQI
+54 AQEAGLVQGITAGAGTLIPMSL
-68 SSDLLNNPETGL
+68 GL
-80 LNLKGKNAI
+80 RAGGALAEGVA
-89 GKGHEY
+89 
-95 TQQFDAQVEQLA
+95 AQLA
-107 MSLPDEQARNAFM
+107 RTGESSVR
-120 QQAQQQRIQFT
+120 R
-131 TQAGRHEIGQINA
+131 
-144 YEEGQFQ
+144 
-151 ATLLN
+151 
-156 NGKNAAA
+156 AAA
-163 LYGDNAAYVLANKQ
+163 TAVRATPD
-177 TFQQIEDYGIAHGW
+177 IA
-191 SDEQI
+191 
-196 QAKKIEFKEKVAD
+196 
-209 AALSQWSANN
+209 
-219 ATAFIQSNG
+219 
-228 ELSDTAAGARR
+228 
-239 AVADSDSSERARG
+239 
-252 IRNNNPGN
+252 
-260 LEYSKTNPWVG
+260 
-271 QTGDDGRFAKFET
+271 
-284 PEHGI
+284 
-289 RALGRNLMSY
+289 
-299 QRQGI
+299 
-304 DTVSEIINRWA
+304 
-315 PPTDKNDT
+315 
-323 MSYIKAVCEQL
+323 
-334 GVSADEPLDASNPDT
+334 
-349 LKALCA
+349 
-355 AIIHHEN
+355 
-362 GSQPYSDQQL
+362 
-372 TAGVSAALG
+372 
-381 LSTIPTNTKRYTGNA
+381 
-396 AFDAAS
+396 
-402 PEAQASFMR
+402 
-411 QADQLRRQQQAEY
+411 
-424 KTMID
+424 
-429 SQVRDATAAYMRG
+429 
-442 VEFPNPPGE
+442 
-451 ADFIAAYGVR
+451 
-461 EGNLRYAAGTNIAFG
+461 YAAGTNIAFG

-539 DVDAALA
+539 DIDAALA

-659 IIENLTKQRAQI
+659 IIENLTEQRAQI
-671 LAEEPTGSGKA
+671 LAEDPTGSGKA

-760 APFEPDKILQQAEQ
+760 APFEPGKILQQTEQ
-774 KMMADQA
+774 KMMADPA

>member
-1 MPVVPT
+1 MSYFGLNPVNQNQQLDEAASNPVGFNSDVGFFDNAVGAALSGLYSGLVAKPDQLLWAGMDKI
-7 VSGRQVQSRG
+7 VSPIAQFVNENTSLNDTSVSYIAEQRKLAEQQVKRLTPDAATTG
-17 VQSAGLQTFSQPG
+17 TAGQVLYGLFDMG
-30 IGDAFV
+30 
-36 RAGTEAIDVFGQA
+36 GQA
-49 KQRAN
+49 VIGTTLGGPVGGAAAVTSLQGFSEFERLTAQGVDFRT
-54 IALAQEASLNLSQI
+54 AQEAGLVQGITAGAGTLIPMSL
-68 SSDLLNNPETGL
+68 GL
-80 LNLKGKNAI
+80 RAGGALAEGVAS
-89 GKGHEY
+89 
-95 TQQFDAQVEQLA
+95 QLA
-107 MSLPDEQARNAFM
+107 RTGESSVR
-120 QQAQQQRIQFT
+120 R
-131 TQAGRHEIGQINA
+131 
-144 YEEGQFQ
+144 
-151 ATLLN
+151 
-156 NGKNAAA
+156 AAA
-163 LYGDNAAYVLANKQ
+163 TAVRATPD
-177 TFQQIEDYGIAHGW
+177 IA
-191 SDEQI
+191 
-196 QAKKIEFKEKVAD
+196 
-209 AALSQWSANN
+209 
-219 ATAFIQSNG
+219 
-228 ELSDTAAGARR
+228 
-239 AVADSDSSERARG
+239 
-252 IRNNNPGN
+252 
-260 LEYSKTNPWVG
+260 
-271 QTGDDGRFAKFET
+271 
-284 PEHGI
+284 
-289 RALGRNLMSY
+289 
-299 QRQGI
+299 
-304 DTVSEIINRWA
+304 
-315 PPTDKNDT
+315 
-323 MSYIKAVCEQL
+323 
-334 GVSADEPLDASNPDT
+334 
-349 LKALCA
+349 
-355 AIIHHEN
+355 
-362 GSQPYSDQQL
+362 
-372 TAGVSAALG
+372 
-381 LSTIPTNTKRYTGNA
+381 
-396 AFDAAS
+396 
-402 PEAQASFMR
+402 
-411 QADQLRRQQQAEY
+411 
-424 KTMID
+424 
-429 SQVRDATAAYMRG
+429 
-442 VEFPNPPGE
+442 
-451 ADFIAAYGVR
+451 
-461 EGNLRYAAGTNIAFG
+461 YAAGTNIAFG

-526 RGESTN
+526 RGEATST
-532 APNFSPV
+532 PNFSPV

-555 DIAPGVP
+555 DISPGVP

-585 RPVDVASIVESASF
+585 RPVDVASIVEPASF

-659 IIENLTKQRAQI
+659 IIENLTEQRAQI

-760 APFEPDKILQQAEQ
+760 APFEPGKILQQAEQ
-774 KMMADQA
+774 KMMADPA

-823 RESEQAIQDSSLFDV
+823 MESEQAIQDSSLFDV

>member
-1 MPVVPT
+1 MSYFGLNPVNQNQQLDEAASNPAGFNSDVGFFDNAVGSALSGLYSGLVAKPDQLLWAGMDKI
-7 VSGRQVQSRG
+7 VSPIAQFVNENTSLNDTSVSYIAEQRKLAEQQVKRLTPDAATTG
-17 VQSAGLQTFSQPG
+17 TAGQVLHGLFDMG
-30 IGDAFV
+30 
-36 RAGTEAIDVFGQA
+36 GQA
-49 KQRAN
+49 VVGTTLGGPVGGAAAVTSLQGFSEFERLTAQGVDFRA
-54 IALAQEASLNLSQI
+54 AQEAGLVQGITAGAGTLIPMSL
-68 SSDLLNNPETGL
+68 GL
-80 LNLKGKNAI
+80 RAGGALAEGVA
-89 GKGHEY
+89 
-95 TQQFDAQVEQLA
+95 AQLA
-107 MSLPDEQARNAFM
+107 RTGESSVR
-120 QQAQQQRIQFT
+120 R
-131 TQAGRHEIGQINA
+131 
-144 YEEGQFQ
+144 
-151 ATLLN
+151 
-156 NGKNAAA
+156 AAA
-163 LYGDNAAYVLANKQ
+163 TAVRATPD
-177 TFQQIEDYGIAHGW
+177 IA
-191 SDEQI
+191 
-196 QAKKIEFKEKVAD
+196 
-209 AALSQWSANN
+209 
-219 ATAFIQSNG
+219 
-228 ELSDTAAGARR
+228 
-239 AVADSDSSERARG
+239 
-252 IRNNNPGN
+252 
-260 LEYSKTNPWVG
+260 
-271 QTGDDGRFAKFET
+271 
-284 PEHGI
+284 
-289 RALGRNLMSY
+289 
-299 QRQGI
+299 
-304 DTVSEIINRWA
+304 
-315 PPTDKNDT
+315 
-323 MSYIKAVCEQL
+323 
-334 GVSADEPLDASNPDT
+334 
-349 LKALCA
+349 
-355 AIIHHEN
+355 
-362 GSQPYSDQQL
+362 
-372 TAGVSAALG
+372 
-381 LSTIPTNTKRYTGNA
+381 
-396 AFDAAS
+396 
-402 PEAQASFMR
+402 
-411 QADQLRRQQQAEY
+411 
-424 KTMID
+424 
-429 SQVRDATAAYMRG
+429 
-442 VEFPNPPGE
+442 
-451 ADFIAAYGVR
+451 
-461 EGNLRYAAGTNIAFG
+461 YAAGTNIAFG

-526 RGESTN
+526 RGESTS

-539 DVDAALA
+539 DIDAALA

-573 ALRKAMSDVSQG
+573 ALRKAMSDVGQG
-585 RPVDVASIVESASF
+585 IPVDVASIVESASF

-659 IIENLTKQRAQI
+659 IIENLTEQRAQI

-730 LARRQ
+730 LARRLQ
-735 QAESELNAQAVSFYK
+735 VESELNAQAVSFYK
-750 TAEVRTPDEV
+750 TAEVRTSDEV

>member
-1 MPVVPT
+1 MSYFGLNPVNQNQQLDEAASNPAGFNSDVGFFDNAVGAALSGLYSGLVAKPDQLLWAGMDKI
-7 VSGRQVQSRG
+7 VSPIAQFVNENTSLNDTSVSYIAEQRKLAEQQVKRLTPDAATTG
-17 VQSAGLQTFSQPG
+17 TAGQVLYGLFDMG
-30 IGDAFV
+30 
-36 RAGTEAIDVFGQA
+36 GQA
-49 KQRAN
+49 VVGTTLGGPVGGAAAVTSLQGFSEFERLTAQGVDFRT
-54 IALAQEASLNLSQI
+54 AQEAGLVQGITAGAGTLIPMSL
-68 SSDLLNNPETGL
+68 GL
-80 LNLKGKNAI
+80 RAGGALAEGVA
-89 GKGHEY
+89 
-95 TQQFDAQVEQLA
+95 AQLA
-107 MSLPDEQARNAFM
+107 RTGESSVR
-120 QQAQQQRIQFT
+120 R
-131 TQAGRHEIGQINA
+131 
-144 YEEGQFQ
+144 
-151 ATLLN
+151 
-156 NGKNAAA
+156 AAA
-163 LYGDNAAYVLANKQ
+163 TAVRATPD
-177 TFQQIEDYGIAHGW
+177 IA
-191 SDEQI
+191 
-196 QAKKIEFKEKVAD
+196 
-209 AALSQWSANN
+209 
-219 ATAFIQSNG
+219 
-228 ELSDTAAGARR
+228 
-239 AVADSDSSERARG
+239 
-252 IRNNNPGN
+252 
-260 LEYSKTNPWVG
+260 
-271 QTGDDGRFAKFET
+271 
-284 PEHGI
+284 
-289 RALGRNLMSY
+289 
-299 QRQGI
+299 
-304 DTVSEIINRWA
+304 
-315 PPTDKNDT
+315 
-323 MSYIKAVCEQL
+323 
-334 GVSADEPLDASNPDT
+334 
-349 LKALCA
+349 
-355 AIIHHEN
+355 
-362 GSQPYSDQQL
+362 
-372 TAGVSAALG
+372 
-381 LSTIPTNTKRYTGNA
+381 
-396 AFDAAS
+396 
-402 PEAQASFMR
+402 
-411 QADQLRRQQQAEY
+411 
-424 KTMID
+424 
-429 SQVRDATAAYMRG
+429 
-442 VEFPNPPGE
+442 
-451 ADFIAAYGVR
+451 
-461 EGNLRYAAGTNIAFG
+461 YAAGTNIAFG

-526 RGESTN
+526 RGESTS

-539 DVDAALA
+539 DIDAALA

-573 ALRKAMSDVSQG
+573 ALREAMSDVSQG

-608 LSQAVNEA
+608 LSQVVNEA

-659 IIENLTKQRAQI
+659 IIENLTEQRAQI

-760 APFEPDKILQQAEQ
+760 AHFEPDKILRRAEQ
-774 KMMADQA
+774 KMMSDQA

>member
-1 MPVVPT
+1 MSYFGLNPVNQNQQLDEAASNPAGFNSDVGFFDNAVGAALSGLYSGLVAKPDQLLWAGMDKI
-7 VSGRQVQSRG
+7 VSPIAQFVNENTSLNDTSVSYIAEQRKLAEQQVKRLTPDAATTG
-17 VQSAGLQTFSQPG
+17 TAGQVLYGLFDMG
-30 IGDAFV
+30 
-36 RAGTEAIDVFGQA
+36 GQA
-49 KQRAN
+49 VVGTTLGGPVGGAAAVTSLQGFSEFERLTAQGVDFRA
-54 IALAQEASLNLSQI
+54 AQEAGLVQGITAGAGTLIPMSL
-68 SSDLLNNPETGL
+68 GL
-80 LNLKGKNAI
+80 RAGGALAEGVA
-89 GKGHEY
+89 
-95 TQQFDAQVEQLA
+95 AQLA
-107 MSLPDEQARNAFM
+107 RTGESSVR
-120 QQAQQQRIQFT
+120 R
-131 TQAGRHEIGQINA
+131 
-144 YEEGQFQ
+144 
-151 ATLLN
+151 
-156 NGKNAAA
+156 AAA
-163 LYGDNAAYVLANKQ
+163 TAVRATPD
-177 TFQQIEDYGIAHGW
+177 IA
-191 SDEQI
+191 
-196 QAKKIEFKEKVAD
+196 
-209 AALSQWSANN
+209 
-219 ATAFIQSNG
+219 
-228 ELSDTAAGARR
+228 
-239 AVADSDSSERARG
+239 
-252 IRNNNPGN
+252 
-260 LEYSKTNPWVG
+260 
-271 QTGDDGRFAKFET
+271 
-284 PEHGI
+284 
-289 RALGRNLMSY
+289 
-299 QRQGI
+299 
-304 DTVSEIINRWA
+304 
-315 PPTDKNDT
+315 
-323 MSYIKAVCEQL
+323 
-334 GVSADEPLDASNPDT
+334 
-349 LKALCA
+349 
-355 AIIHHEN
+355 
-362 GSQPYSDQQL
+362 
-372 TAGVSAALG
+372 
-381 LSTIPTNTKRYTGNA
+381 
-396 AFDAAS
+396 
-402 PEAQASFMR
+402 
-411 QADQLRRQQQAEY
+411 
-424 KTMID
+424 
-429 SQVRDATAAYMRG
+429 
-442 VEFPNPPGE
+442 
-451 ADFIAAYGVR
+451 
-461 EGNLRYAAGTNIAFG
+461 YAAGTNIAFG

-526 RGESTN
+526 RGESTS

-539 DVDAALA
+539 DIDAALA

-659 IIENLTKQRAQI
+659 IIENLTEQRAQI

-730 LARRQ
+730 LARRLQ
-735 QAESELNAQAVSFYK
+735 VESELNAQAVSFYK

-760 APFEPDKILQQAEQ
+760 APFEPDKILQQAGQ
-774 KMMADQA
+774 KMMADQS

>member
-1 MPVVPT
+1 MSYFGLNPVNQNQQLDEAASNPAGFNSDVGFFDNAVGAALSGLYSGLVAKPDQLLWAGMDKI
-7 VSGRQVQSRG
+7 VSPIAQFVNENTSLNDTSVLYIAEQRKLAEQQVKRLTPDAATTG
-17 VQSAGLQTFSQPG
+17 TAGQVLYGLFDMG
-30 IGDAFV
+30 
-36 RAGTEAIDVFGQA
+36 GQA
-49 KQRAN
+49 VVGTTLGGPVGGAAAVTSLQGFSEFERLTAQGVGFRT
-54 IALAQEASLNLSQI
+54 AQEAGLVQGITAGAGTLIPMSL
-68 SSDLLNNPETGL
+68 GL
-80 LNLKGKNAI
+80 RAGGALAEGVA
-89 GKGHEY
+89 
-95 TQQFDAQVEQLA
+95 AQLA
-107 MSLPDEQARNAFM
+107 RTGESSVR
-120 QQAQQQRIQFT
+120 R
-131 TQAGRHEIGQINA
+131 
-144 YEEGQFQ
+144 
-151 ATLLN
+151 
-156 NGKNAAA
+156 AAA
-163 LYGDNAAYVLANKQ
+163 TAVRATPD
-177 TFQQIEDYGIAHGW
+177 IA
-191 SDEQI
+191 
-196 QAKKIEFKEKVAD
+196 
-209 AALSQWSANN
+209 
-219 ATAFIQSNG
+219 
-228 ELSDTAAGARR
+228 
-239 AVADSDSSERARG
+239 
-252 IRNNNPGN
+252 
-260 LEYSKTNPWVG
+260 
-271 QTGDDGRFAKFET
+271 
-284 PEHGI
+284 
-289 RALGRNLMSY
+289 
-299 QRQGI
+299 
-304 DTVSEIINRWA
+304 
-315 PPTDKNDT
+315 
-323 MSYIKAVCEQL
+323 
-334 GVSADEPLDASNPDT
+334 
-349 LKALCA
+349 
-355 AIIHHEN
+355 
-362 GSQPYSDQQL
+362 
-372 TAGVSAALG
+372 
-381 LSTIPTNTKRYTGNA
+381 
-396 AFDAAS
+396 
-402 PEAQASFMR
+402 
-411 QADQLRRQQQAEY
+411 
-424 KTMID
+424 
-429 SQVRDATAAYMRG
+429 
-442 VEFPNPPGE
+442 
-451 ADFIAAYGVR
+451 
-461 EGNLRYAAGTNIAFG
+461 YAAGTNIAFG

-539 DVDAALA
+539 DIDAALA

-640 LLPRGD
+640 LLTRGD

-659 IIENLTKQRAQI
+659 IIENLTEQRAQI
-671 LAEEPTGSGKA
+671 LAEVPTGSGKA
-682 LSRARSDKQA
+682 LSRARSDKQV

-735 QAESELNAQAVSFYK
+735 QEESELNAQAVSFYK

-781 GDIDLRIAEDSL
+781 EDIDLRIAEDSL

>member
-1 MPVVPT
+1 MSYFGLNPVNQNQQLDEAASNPAGFNSDVGFFDNAVGAALSGLYSGLVAKPDQLLWAGMDKI
-7 VSGRQVQSRG
+7 VSPIAQFVNENTSLNDTSVSYIAEQRKLAEQQVKRLTPDAATTG
-17 VQSAGLQTFSQPG
+17 TAGQVLYGLFDMG
-30 IGDAFV
+30 
-36 RAGTEAIDVFGQA
+36 GQA
-49 KQRAN
+49 VVGTTLGGPVGGAAAVTSLQGFSEFERLTAQGVDFRT
-54 IALAQEASLNLSQI
+54 AQEAGLVQGITAGAGTLIPMSL
-68 SSDLLNNPETGL
+68 GL
-80 LNLKGKNAI
+80 RAGGALAEGVA
-89 GKGHEY
+89 
-95 TQQFDAQVEQLA
+95 AQLA
-107 MSLPDEQARNAFM
+107 RTGESSVR
-120 QQAQQQRIQFT
+120 R
-131 TQAGRHEIGQINA
+131 
-144 YEEGQFQ
+144 
-151 ATLLN
+151 
-156 NGKNAAA
+156 AAA
-163 LYGDNAAYVLANKQ
+163 TAVRATPD
-177 TFQQIEDYGIAHGW
+177 IA
-191 SDEQI
+191 
-196 QAKKIEFKEKVAD
+196 
-209 AALSQWSANN
+209 
-219 ATAFIQSNG
+219 
-228 ELSDTAAGARR
+228 
-239 AVADSDSSERARG
+239 
-252 IRNNNPGN
+252 
-260 LEYSKTNPWVG
+260 
-271 QTGDDGRFAKFET
+271 
-284 PEHGI
+284 
-289 RALGRNLMSY
+289 
-299 QRQGI
+299 
-304 DTVSEIINRWA
+304 
-315 PPTDKNDT
+315 
-323 MSYIKAVCEQL
+323 
-334 GVSADEPLDASNPDT
+334 
-349 LKALCA
+349 
-355 AIIHHEN
+355 
-362 GSQPYSDQQL
+362 
-372 TAGVSAALG
+372 
-381 LSTIPTNTKRYTGNA
+381 
-396 AFDAAS
+396 
-402 PEAQASFMR
+402 
-411 QADQLRRQQQAEY
+411 
-424 KTMID
+424 
-429 SQVRDATAAYMRG
+429 
-442 VEFPNPPGE
+442 
-451 ADFIAAYGVR
+451 
-461 EGNLRYAAGTNIAFG
+461 YAAGTNIAFG

-526 RGESTN
+526 RGESTS

-646 RQVYQS
+646 RKVYQS

-659 IIENLTKQRAQI
+659 IIENLTEQRAQI

-760 APFEPDKILQQAEQ
+760 APFEPGKILQQTEQ
-774 KMMADQA
+774 KMMADPA

>member
-1 MPVVPT
+1 MSYFGLNPVNQNQQLDEAASNPAGFNSDVGFFDNAVGAALSGLYSGLVAKPDQLLWAGMDKI
-7 VSGRQVQSRG
+7 VSPIAQFVNENTSLNDTSVSYIAEQRKLAEQQVKRLTPDAATTG
-17 VQSAGLQTFSQPG
+17 TAGQVLYGLFDMG
-30 IGDAFV
+30 
-36 RAGTEAIDVFGQA
+36 GQA
-49 KQRAN
+49 VVGTTLGGPVGGAAAVTSLQGFSEFERLTAQGVDFRT
-54 IALAQEASLNLSQI
+54 AQEAGLVQGITAGAGTLIPMSL
-68 SSDLLNNPETGL
+68 GL
-80 LNLKGKNAI
+80 RAGGALAEGVA
-89 GKGHEY
+89 
-95 TQQFDAQVEQLA
+95 AQLA
-107 MSLPDEQARNAFM
+107 RTGESSVR
-120 QQAQQQRIQFT
+120 R
-131 TQAGRHEIGQINA
+131 
-144 YEEGQFQ
+144 
-151 ATLLN
+151 
-156 NGKNAAA
+156 AAA
-163 LYGDNAAYVLANKQ
+163 TAVRATPD
-177 TFQQIEDYGIAHGW
+177 IA
-191 SDEQI
+191 
-196 QAKKIEFKEKVAD
+196 
-209 AALSQWSANN
+209 
-219 ATAFIQSNG
+219 
-228 ELSDTAAGARR
+228 
-239 AVADSDSSERARG
+239 
-252 IRNNNPGN
+252 
-260 LEYSKTNPWVG
+260 
-271 QTGDDGRFAKFET
+271 
-284 PEHGI
+284 
-289 RALGRNLMSY
+289 
-299 QRQGI
+299 
-304 DTVSEIINRWA
+304 
-315 PPTDKNDT
+315 
-323 MSYIKAVCEQL
+323 
-334 GVSADEPLDASNPDT
+334 
-349 LKALCA
+349 
-355 AIIHHEN
+355 
-362 GSQPYSDQQL
+362 
-372 TAGVSAALG
+372 
-381 LSTIPTNTKRYTGNA
+381 
-396 AFDAAS
+396 
-402 PEAQASFMR
+402 
-411 QADQLRRQQQAEY
+411 
-424 KTMID
+424 
-429 SQVRDATAAYMRG
+429 
-442 VEFPNPPGE
+442 
-451 ADFIAAYGVR
+451 
-461 EGNLRYAAGTNIAFG
+461 YAAGTNIAFG

-526 RGESTN
+526 RGESTS

-585 RPVDVASIVESASF
+585 RPVDVAGIVESASF

-659 IIENLTKQRAQI
+659 IIENLTEQRAQI

-760 APFEPDKILQQAEQ
+760 APFEPGKILQQTEQ
-774 KMMADQA
+774 KMMADPA

>member
-1 MPVVPT
+1 MSYFGLNSVNQNQQLDEAASNPAGFNSDVGFFDNAVGAALSGLYSGLVAKPDQLLWAGMDKI
-7 VSGRQVQSRG
+7 VSPIAQFVNENTSLNDTSVSYIAEQRKLAEQQVKRLTPDAATTG
-17 VQSAGLQTFSQPG
+17 TAGQVLYGLFDMG
-30 IGDAFV
+30 
-36 RAGTEAIDVFGQA
+36 GQA
-49 KQRAN
+49 VVGTTLGGPVGGAAAVTSLQGFSEFERLTAQGVDFRT
-54 IALAQEASLNLSQI
+54 AQEAGLVQGITAGAGTLIPMSL
-68 SSDLLNNPETGL
+68 GL
-80 LNLKGKNAI
+80 RAGGALAEGVAS
-89 GKGHEY
+89 
-95 TQQFDAQVEQLA
+95 QLA
-107 MSLPDEQARNAFM
+107 RTGESSVR
-120 QQAQQQRIQFT
+120 R
-131 TQAGRHEIGQINA
+131 
-144 YEEGQFQ
+144 
-151 ATLLN
+151 
-156 NGKNAAA
+156 AAA
-163 LYGDNAAYVLANKQ
+163 TAVRATPD
-177 TFQQIEDYGIAHGW
+177 IA
-191 SDEQI
+191 
-196 QAKKIEFKEKVAD
+196 
-209 AALSQWSANN
+209 
-219 ATAFIQSNG
+219 
-228 ELSDTAAGARR
+228 
-239 AVADSDSSERARG
+239 
-252 IRNNNPGN
+252 
-260 LEYSKTNPWVG
+260 
-271 QTGDDGRFAKFET
+271 
-284 PEHGI
+284 
-289 RALGRNLMSY
+289 
-299 QRQGI
+299 
-304 DTVSEIINRWA
+304 
-315 PPTDKNDT
+315 
-323 MSYIKAVCEQL
+323 
-334 GVSADEPLDASNPDT
+334 
-349 LKALCA
+349 
-355 AIIHHEN
+355 
-362 GSQPYSDQQL
+362 
-372 TAGVSAALG
+372 
-381 LSTIPTNTKRYTGNA
+381 
-396 AFDAAS
+396 
-402 PEAQASFMR
+402 
-411 QADQLRRQQQAEY
+411 
-424 KTMID
+424 
-429 SQVRDATAAYMRG
+429 
-442 VEFPNPPGE
+442 
-451 ADFIAAYGVR
+451 
-461 EGNLRYAAGTNIAFG
+461 YAAGTNIAFG

-526 RGESTN
+526 RGEATST
-532 APNFSPV
+532 PNFSPV

-555 DIAPGVP
+555 DISPGVP

-585 RPVDVASIVESASF
+585 RPVDVASIVEPASF

-659 IIENLTKQRAQI
+659 IIENLTEQRAQI

-682 LSRARSDKQA
+682 LSRARSDKQV

-760 APFEPDKILQQAEQ
+760 APFEPGKILQQAEQ
-774 KMMADQA
+774 KMMADPA

-823 RESEQAIQDSSLFDV
+823 MESEQAIQDSSLFDV

>member
-1 MPVVPT
+1 MSYFGLNPVNQNQQLDEAASNPAGFNSDVGFFDNAVGAALSGLYSGLVAKPDQLLWAGMDKI
-7 VSGRQVQSRG
+7 VSPIAQFVNENTSINDTSVSYIAEQRKLAEQQVKRLTPDAATTG
-17 VQSAGLQTFSQPG
+17 TAGQVLYGLFDMG
-30 IGDAFV
+30 
-36 RAGTEAIDVFGQA
+36 GQA
-49 KQRAN
+49 VVGTTLGGPVGGAAAVTSLQGFSEFERLTAQGVDFRT
-54 IALAQEASLNLSQI
+54 AQEAGLVQGITAGAGTLIPMSL
-68 SSDLLNNPETGL
+68 GL
-80 LNLKGKNAI
+80 RAGGALAEGVA
-89 GKGHEY
+89 
-95 TQQFDAQVEQLA
+95 AQLA
-107 MSLPDEQARNAFM
+107 RTGESSVR
-120 QQAQQQRIQFT
+120 R
-131 TQAGRHEIGQINA
+131 
-144 YEEGQFQ
+144 
-151 ATLLN
+151 
-156 NGKNAAA
+156 AAA
-163 LYGDNAAYVLANKQ
+163 TAVRATPD
-177 TFQQIEDYGIAHGW
+177 IA
-191 SDEQI
+191 
-196 QAKKIEFKEKVAD
+196 
-209 AALSQWSANN
+209 
-219 ATAFIQSNG
+219 
-228 ELSDTAAGARR
+228 
-239 AVADSDSSERARG
+239 
-252 IRNNNPGN
+252 
-260 LEYSKTNPWVG
+260 
-271 QTGDDGRFAKFET
+271 
-284 PEHGI
+284 
-289 RALGRNLMSY
+289 
-299 QRQGI
+299 
-304 DTVSEIINRWA
+304 
-315 PPTDKNDT
+315 
-323 MSYIKAVCEQL
+323 
-334 GVSADEPLDASNPDT
+334 
-349 LKALCA
+349 
-355 AIIHHEN
+355 
-362 GSQPYSDQQL
+362 
-372 TAGVSAALG
+372 
-381 LSTIPTNTKRYTGNA
+381 
-396 AFDAAS
+396 
-402 PEAQASFMR
+402 
-411 QADQLRRQQQAEY
+411 
-424 KTMID
+424 
-429 SQVRDATAAYMRG
+429 
-442 VEFPNPPGE
+442 
-451 ADFIAAYGVR
+451 
-461 EGNLRYAAGTNIAFG
+461 YAAGTNIAFG

-526 RGESTN
+526 RGESTS

-539 DVDAALA
+539 DIDAALA

-599 SEIPGRKSL
+599 SETPGRKSL

-659 IIENLTKQRAQI
+659 IIENLTEQRAQI
-671 LAEEPTGSGKA
+671 LAEDPAGSGKA

-774 KMMADQA
+774 KMMSDQA

>member
-1 MPVVPT
+1 MSYFGLNPVNQNQQLDEAASNPVGFNSDVGFFDNAVGAALSGLYSGLVAKPDQLLWAGMDKI
-7 VSGRQVQSRG
+7 VSPIAQFVNENTSLNDTSVSYIAEQRKLAEQQVKRLTPDAATTG
-17 VQSAGLQTFSQPG
+17 TAGQVLYGLFDMG
-30 IGDAFV
+30 
-36 RAGTEAIDVFGQA
+36 GQA
-49 KQRAN
+49 VIGTTLGGPVGGAAAVTSLQGFSEFERLTAQGVDFRT
-54 IALAQEASLNLSQI
+54 AQEAGLVQGITAGAGTLIPMSL
-68 SSDLLNNPETGL
+68 GL
-80 LNLKGKNAI
+80 RAGGALAEGVA
-89 GKGHEY
+89 
-95 TQQFDAQVEQLA
+95 AQLA
-107 MSLPDEQARNAFM
+107 RTGESSVR
-120 QQAQQQRIQFT
+120 R
-131 TQAGRHEIGQINA
+131 
-144 YEEGQFQ
+144 
-151 ATLLN
+151 
-156 NGKNAAA
+156 AAA
-163 LYGDNAAYVLANKQ
+163 TAVRATPD
-177 TFQQIEDYGIAHGW
+177 IA
-191 SDEQI
+191 
-196 QAKKIEFKEKVAD
+196 
-209 AALSQWSANN
+209 
-219 ATAFIQSNG
+219 
-228 ELSDTAAGARR
+228 
-239 AVADSDSSERARG
+239 
-252 IRNNNPGN
+252 
-260 LEYSKTNPWVG
+260 
-271 QTGDDGRFAKFET
+271 
-284 PEHGI
+284 
-289 RALGRNLMSY
+289 
-299 QRQGI
+299 
-304 DTVSEIINRWA
+304 
-315 PPTDKNDT
+315 
-323 MSYIKAVCEQL
+323 
-334 GVSADEPLDASNPDT
+334 
-349 LKALCA
+349 
-355 AIIHHEN
+355 
-362 GSQPYSDQQL
+362 
-372 TAGVSAALG
+372 
-381 LSTIPTNTKRYTGNA
+381 
-396 AFDAAS
+396 
-402 PEAQASFMR
+402 
-411 QADQLRRQQQAEY
+411 
-424 KTMID
+424 
-429 SQVRDATAAYMRG
+429 
-442 VEFPNPPGE
+442 
-451 ADFIAAYGVR
+451 
-461 EGNLRYAAGTNIAFG
+461 YAAGTNIAFG

-526 RGESTN
+526 RGEATST
-532 APNFSPV
+532 PNFSPV

-555 DIAPGVP
+555 DISPGVP

-659 IIENLTKQRAQI
+659 IIENLTEQRAQI

-781 GDIDLRIAEDSL
+781 EDIDLRIAEDSL

-823 RESEQAIQDSSLFDV
+823 RESEQAKQDSSLFDV

>member
-1 MPVVPT
+1 MSYFGLNPVNQNQQLDEAASNPVGFNSDVGFFDNAVGAALSGLYSGLVAKPDQLLWAGMDKI
-7 VSGRQVQSRG
+7 VSPIAQFVNENTSLNDTSVSYIAEQRKLAEQQVKRLTPDAATTG
-17 VQSAGLQTFSQPG
+17 TAGQVLYGLFDMG
-30 IGDAFV
+30 
-36 RAGTEAIDVFGQA
+36 GQA
-49 KQRAN
+49 VIGTTLGGPVGGAAAVTSLQGFSEFERLTAQGVDFRT
-54 IALAQEASLNLSQI
+54 AQEAGLVQGITAGAGTLIPMSL
-68 SSDLLNNPETGL
+68 GL
-80 LNLKGKNAI
+80 RAGGALAEGVA
-89 GKGHEY
+89 
-95 TQQFDAQVEQLA
+95 AQLA
-107 MSLPDEQARNAFM
+107 RTGESSVR
-120 QQAQQQRIQFT
+120 R
-131 TQAGRHEIGQINA
+131 
-144 YEEGQFQ
+144 
-151 ATLLN
+151 
-156 NGKNAAA
+156 AAA
-163 LYGDNAAYVLANKQ
+163 TAVRATPD
-177 TFQQIEDYGIAHGW
+177 IA
-191 SDEQI
+191 
-196 QAKKIEFKEKVAD
+196 
-209 AALSQWSANN
+209 
-219 ATAFIQSNG
+219 
-228 ELSDTAAGARR
+228 
-239 AVADSDSSERARG
+239 
-252 IRNNNPGN
+252 
-260 LEYSKTNPWVG
+260 
-271 QTGDDGRFAKFET
+271 
-284 PEHGI
+284 
-289 RALGRNLMSY
+289 
-299 QRQGI
+299 
-304 DTVSEIINRWA
+304 
-315 PPTDKNDT
+315 
-323 MSYIKAVCEQL
+323 
-334 GVSADEPLDASNPDT
+334 
-349 LKALCA
+349 
-355 AIIHHEN
+355 
-362 GSQPYSDQQL
+362 
-372 TAGVSAALG
+372 
-381 LSTIPTNTKRYTGNA
+381 
-396 AFDAAS
+396 
-402 PEAQASFMR
+402 
-411 QADQLRRQQQAEY
+411 
-424 KTMID
+424 
-429 SQVRDATAAYMRG
+429 
-442 VEFPNPPGE
+442 
-451 ADFIAAYGVR
+451 
-461 EGNLRYAAGTNIAFG
+461 YAAGTNIAFG

-526 RGESTN
+526 RGEATST
-532 APNFSPV
+532 PNFSPV

-555 DIAPGVP
+555 DISPGVP

-652 EIANSQR
+652 EITNSQR
-659 IIENLTKQRAQI
+659 IIENLTEQRAQI

-760 APFEPDKILQQAEQ
+760 APFEPGKILQQTEQ
-774 KMMADQA
+774 KMMADPA

>member
-1 MPVVPT
+1 MSYFGLNPVNQNQQLDEAASNPAGFNSDVGFFDNAVGAALSGLYSGLVAKPDQLLWAGMDKI
-7 VSGRQVQSRG
+7 VSQIAQFVNENTSLNDTSVSYIAEQRKLAEQQVKRLTPDAATTG
-17 VQSAGLQTFSQPG
+17 TAGQVLYGLFDMG
-30 IGDAFV
+30 
-36 RAGTEAIDVFGQA
+36 GQA
-49 KQRAN
+49 VVGTTLGGPVGGAAAVTSLQGFSEFERLTAQGVDFRT
-54 IALAQEASLNLSQI
+54 AQEAGLVQGITAGAGTLIPMSL
-68 SSDLLNNPETGL
+68 GL
-80 LNLKGKNAI
+80 RAGGALAEGVA
-89 GKGHEY
+89 
-95 TQQFDAQVEQLA
+95 AQLA
-107 MSLPDEQARNAFM
+107 RTGESSVR
-120 QQAQQQRIQFT
+120 R
-131 TQAGRHEIGQINA
+131 
-144 YEEGQFQ
+144 
-151 ATLLN
+151 
-156 NGKNAAA
+156 AAA
-163 LYGDNAAYVLANKQ
+163 TAVRATPD
-177 TFQQIEDYGIAHGW
+177 IA
-191 SDEQI
+191 
-196 QAKKIEFKEKVAD
+196 
-209 AALSQWSANN
+209 
-219 ATAFIQSNG
+219 
-228 ELSDTAAGARR
+228 
-239 AVADSDSSERARG
+239 
-252 IRNNNPGN
+252 
-260 LEYSKTNPWVG
+260 
-271 QTGDDGRFAKFET
+271 
-284 PEHGI
+284 
-289 RALGRNLMSY
+289 
-299 QRQGI
+299 
-304 DTVSEIINRWA
+304 
-315 PPTDKNDT
+315 
-323 MSYIKAVCEQL
+323 
-334 GVSADEPLDASNPDT
+334 
-349 LKALCA
+349 
-355 AIIHHEN
+355 
-362 GSQPYSDQQL
+362 
-372 TAGVSAALG
+372 
-381 LSTIPTNTKRYTGNA
+381 
-396 AFDAAS
+396 
-402 PEAQASFMR
+402 
-411 QADQLRRQQQAEY
+411 
-424 KTMID
+424 
-429 SQVRDATAAYMRG
+429 
-442 VEFPNPPGE
+442 
-451 ADFIAAYGVR
+451 
-461 EGNLRYAAGTNIAFG
+461 YAAGTNIAFG

-526 RGESTN
+526 RGESTS

-646 RQVYQS
+646 RKVYQS

-659 IIENLTKQRAQI
+659 IIENLTEQRAQI

-774 KMMADQA
+774 KMMSDQA

>member
-1 MPVVPT
+1 MSYFGLNPVNQNQQLDEAASNPVGFNSDVGFFDNAVGAALSGLYSGLVAKPDQLLWAGMDKI
-7 VSGRQVQSRG
+7 VSPIAQFVNENTSLNDTSVSYIAEQRKLAEQQVKRLTPDAATTGTAGQVLYG
-17 VQSAGLQTFSQPG
+17 VFDMG
-30 IGDAFV
+30 
-36 RAGTEAIDVFGQA
+36 GQA
-49 KQRAN
+49 VIGTTLGGPVGGAAAVTSLQGFSEFERLTAQGVDFRT
-54 IALAQEASLNLSQI
+54 AQEAGLVQGITAGAGTLIPMSL
-68 SSDLLNNPETGL
+68 GL
-80 LNLKGKNAI
+80 RAGGALAEGVA
-89 GKGHEY
+89 
-95 TQQFDAQVEQLA
+95 AQLA
-107 MSLPDEQARNAFM
+107 RTGESSVR
-120 QQAQQQRIQFT
+120 R
-131 TQAGRHEIGQINA
+131 
-144 YEEGQFQ
+144 
-151 ATLLN
+151 
-156 NGKNAAA
+156 AAA
-163 LYGDNAAYVLANKQ
+163 TAVRATPD
-177 TFQQIEDYGIAHGW
+177 IA
-191 SDEQI
+191 
-196 QAKKIEFKEKVAD
+196 
-209 AALSQWSANN
+209 
-219 ATAFIQSNG
+219 
-228 ELSDTAAGARR
+228 
-239 AVADSDSSERARG
+239 
-252 IRNNNPGN
+252 
-260 LEYSKTNPWVG
+260 
-271 QTGDDGRFAKFET
+271 
-284 PEHGI
+284 
-289 RALGRNLMSY
+289 
-299 QRQGI
+299 
-304 DTVSEIINRWA
+304 
-315 PPTDKNDT
+315 
-323 MSYIKAVCEQL
+323 
-334 GVSADEPLDASNPDT
+334 
-349 LKALCA
+349 
-355 AIIHHEN
+355 
-362 GSQPYSDQQL
+362 
-372 TAGVSAALG
+372 
-381 LSTIPTNTKRYTGNA
+381 
-396 AFDAAS
+396 
-402 PEAQASFMR
+402 
-411 QADQLRRQQQAEY
+411 
-424 KTMID
+424 
-429 SQVRDATAAYMRG
+429 
-442 VEFPNPPGE
+442 
-451 ADFIAAYGVR
+451 
-461 EGNLRYAAGTNIAFG
+461 YAAGTNIAFG

-526 RGESTN
+526 RGEATST
-532 APNFSPV
+532 PNFSPV

-555 DIAPGVP
+555 DISPGVP

-659 IIENLTKQRAQI
+659 IIENLTEQRAQI

-760 APFEPDKILQQAEQ
+760 APFEPGKILQQTEQ
-774 KMMADQA
+774 KMMADPA

>member
-1 MPVVPT
+1 MSYFGLNPVNQNQQLDEAASNPAGFNSNVGFFDNAVGAALSGLYSGLVAKPDQLLWAGMDKI
-7 VSGRQVQSRG
+7 VSPIAQFVNENTSLNDTSVSYIAEQRKLAEQQVKRLTPDAATTG
-17 VQSAGLQTFSQPG
+17 TAGQVLYGLFDMG
-30 IGDAFV
+30 
-36 RAGTEAIDVFGQA
+36 GQA
-49 KQRAN
+49 VVGTTLGGPAGGAAAVTSLQGFSEFERLTAQGVDFRT
-54 IALAQEASLNLSQI
+54 AQEAGLVQGITAGAGTLIPMSL
-68 SSDLLNNPETGL
+68 GL
-80 LNLKGKNAI
+80 RAGGALAEGVVA
-89 GKGHEY
+89 
-95 TQQFDAQVEQLA
+95 QLA
-107 MSLPDEQARNAFM
+107 RTGESSVR
-120 QQAQQQRIQFT
+120 R
-131 TQAGRHEIGQINA
+131 
-144 YEEGQFQ
+144 
-151 ATLLN
+151 
-156 NGKNAAA
+156 AAA
-163 LYGDNAAYVLANKQ
+163 TAVRATPD
-177 TFQQIEDYGIAHGW
+177 IA
-191 SDEQI
+191 
-196 QAKKIEFKEKVAD
+196 
-209 AALSQWSANN
+209 
-219 ATAFIQSNG
+219 
-228 ELSDTAAGARR
+228 
-239 AVADSDSSERARG
+239 
-252 IRNNNPGN
+252 
-260 LEYSKTNPWVG
+260 
-271 QTGDDGRFAKFET
+271 
-284 PEHGI
+284 
-289 RALGRNLMSY
+289 
-299 QRQGI
+299 
-304 DTVSEIINRWA
+304 
-315 PPTDKNDT
+315 
-323 MSYIKAVCEQL
+323 
-334 GVSADEPLDASNPDT
+334 
-349 LKALCA
+349 
-355 AIIHHEN
+355 
-362 GSQPYSDQQL
+362 
-372 TAGVSAALG
+372 
-381 LSTIPTNTKRYTGNA
+381 
-396 AFDAAS
+396 
-402 PEAQASFMR
+402 
-411 QADQLRRQQQAEY
+411 
-424 KTMID
+424 
-429 SQVRDATAAYMRG
+429 
-442 VEFPNPPGE
+442 
-451 ADFIAAYGVR
+451 
-461 EGNLRYAAGTNIAFG
+461 YAAGTNIAFG

-526 RGESTN
+526 RGESTS

-659 IIENLTKQRAQI
+659 IIENLTEQRAQI

-774 KMMADQA
+774 KMMSDQA

>member
-1 MPVVPT
+1 MSYFGLNPVNQNQQLDEAASNPAGFNSDVGFFDNAVGAALSGLYSGLVAKPDQLLWAGMDKI
-7 VSGRQVQSRG
+7 VSPIAQFVNENTSLNDTSVSYIAEQRKLAEQQVKRLTPEAATTG
-17 VQSAGLQTFSQPG
+17 TAGQVLYGLFDMG
-30 IGDAFV
+30 
-36 RAGTEAIDVFGQA
+36 GQA
-49 KQRAN
+49 VVGTTLGGPVGGAAAVTSLQGFSEFERLTAQGVDFRT
-54 IALAQEASLNLSQI
+54 AQEAGLVQGITAGAGTLIPMSL
-68 SSDLLNNPETGL
+68 GL
-80 LNLKGKNAI
+80 RAGGALAEGVA
-89 GKGHEY
+89 
-95 TQQFDAQVEQLA
+95 AQLA
-107 MSLPDEQARNAFM
+107 RTGESSVR
-120 QQAQQQRIQFT
+120 R
-131 TQAGRHEIGQINA
+131 
-144 YEEGQFQ
+144 
-151 ATLLN
+151 
-156 NGKNAAA
+156 AAA
-163 LYGDNAAYVLANKQ
+163 TAVRATPD
-177 TFQQIEDYGIAHGW
+177 IA
-191 SDEQI
+191 
-196 QAKKIEFKEKVAD
+196 
-209 AALSQWSANN
+209 
-219 ATAFIQSNG
+219 
-228 ELSDTAAGARR
+228 
-239 AVADSDSSERARG
+239 
-252 IRNNNPGN
+252 
-260 LEYSKTNPWVG
+260 
-271 QTGDDGRFAKFET
+271 
-284 PEHGI
+284 
-289 RALGRNLMSY
+289 
-299 QRQGI
+299 
-304 DTVSEIINRWA
+304 
-315 PPTDKNDT
+315 
-323 MSYIKAVCEQL
+323 
-334 GVSADEPLDASNPDT
+334 
-349 LKALCA
+349 
-355 AIIHHEN
+355 
-362 GSQPYSDQQL
+362 
-372 TAGVSAALG
+372 
-381 LSTIPTNTKRYTGNA
+381 
-396 AFDAAS
+396 
-402 PEAQASFMR
+402 
-411 QADQLRRQQQAEY
+411 
-424 KTMID
+424 
-429 SQVRDATAAYMRG
+429 
-442 VEFPNPPGE
+442 
-451 ADFIAAYGVR
+451 
-461 EGNLRYAAGTNIAFG
+461 YAAGTNIAFG

-539 DVDAALA
+539 DIDAALA

-599 SEIPGRKSL
+599 SEIPGRKNL

-659 IIENLTKQRAQI
+659 IIDNLTEQRAQI

-760 APFEPDKILQQAEQ
+760 APFEPGKILQQTEQ
-774 KMMADQA
+774 KMMADPA